1 MFTKAL
7 LASVAAAALL
17 AALPAAAQS
26 GPPAPPRLDDRFRN
40 QAFHMAPDQALSDAL
55 MGGDGDLLLLQ
66 RTKLVAVHVSYAR
79 SGTDNAPLSPDDPIK
94 DNYGVAEAGVEIGT
108 AIAGH
113 VRLSASAGVVSTQ
126 YSQLRALDYSAVT
139 GAIGAQAHYAGVD
152 LSLAWSPSAVYT
164 SQNFHHL
171 SLKQATSSAEIST
184 SLRLGPVIIQP
195 SAHYNRT
202 LAHPSDYDNR
212 AFGGRLTLVT
222 RFKAKRP
229 ITLYLTGG
237 YEQRLY
243 DHYFPDLLGLD
254 RKDKLTDVAVGARW
268 QVTPAL
274 EISAQYAC
282 QRNRS
287 TSDVS
292 FYKAKSGMLGVSLS
306 RRF

>member
-7 LASVAAAALL
+7 LASAAVVALL
-17 AALPAAAQS
+17 AAMPAMAQS
-26 GPPAPPRLDDRFRN
+26 GPPSRLDDRFRN
-40 QAFHMAPDQALSDAL
+40 QVFHMTPDQALSDAL
-55 MGGDGDLLLLQ
+55 MGGNGDLLLLQ
-66 RTKLVAVHVSYAR
+66 RTRLVTVHASYSR
-79 SGTDNAPLSPDDPIK
+79 SGTDNAPLSPDDPKK
-94 DNYGVAEAGVEIGT
+94 DNYGVAEAGIEAGT
-108 AIAGH
+108 TIAGH
-113 VRLSASAGVVSTQ
+113 VKVYASAGVVSTQ
-126 YSQLRALDYSAVT
+126 YSQFRDLDYSAVT
-139 GAIGAQAHYAGVD
+139 GAIGAQAHYAGID

-171 SLKQATSSAEIST
+171 SLKQATTSAEIST

-212 AFGGRLTLVT
+212 AFGGRLTLIT
-222 RFKAKRP
+222 QFKTKRP

-254 RKDKLTDVAVGARW
+254 RKDKLRDIAMGARW

-274 EISAQYAC
+274 ELSAQYSY

-292 FYKAKSGMLGVSLS
+292 FYKAKSGMVGVTLS

>member
-7 LASVAAAALL
+7 LASAALTALL
-17 AALPAAAQS
+17 AALPAAAQTGS
-26 GPPAPPRLDDRFRN
+26 TPPRLDDRFRN
-40 QAFHMAPDQALSDAL
+40 QVYHMTPDQALSDAL
-55 MGGDGDLLLLQ
+55 MGGNGDLLLLQ
-66 RTKLVAVHVSYAR
+66 RTKLVTVHVSYSR
-79 SGTDNAPLSPDDPIK
+79 SGTDNAPLSPDDPVK
-94 DNYGVAEAGVEIGT
+94 DNYGVAEAGVEVGT
-108 AIAGH
+108 VLADH
-113 VRLSASAGVVSTQ
+113 VKVYASAGVVSTQ

-139 GAIGAQAHYAGVD
+139 GAVGAQAHYAGVD

-184 SLRLGPVIIQP
+184 SLKLGPVIIQP

-222 RFKAKRP
+222 QFKTKRP

-254 RKDKLTDVAVGARW
+254 RKDKLSDIAVGARW

-274 EISAQYAC
+274 EVSAQYSY

-292 FYKAKSGMLGVSLS
+292 FYKAKSGMVGVALS